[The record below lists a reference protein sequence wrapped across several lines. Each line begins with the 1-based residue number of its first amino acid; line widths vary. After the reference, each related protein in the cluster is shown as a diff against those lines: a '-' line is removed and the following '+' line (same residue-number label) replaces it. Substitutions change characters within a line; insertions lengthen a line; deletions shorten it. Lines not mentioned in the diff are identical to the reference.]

1 MNKFVRKHLKEI
13 IVTIVSVLSVIL
25 ISCALLLINN
35 FSNGLYK
42 QAVDAVDHHVEEY
55 QKMLD
60 GVFQIYI
67 NKGEE
72 IASGFPESINSISDY
87 MSLLKNDPKYNEVA
101 YITFFTQDGEARD
114 ADYPIGGSVS
124 YNSKLEKFIR
134 SNSSGTIGLYD
145 EAVSSVRL
153 MGVYAPVNR
162 GEVRGIAVLYHAKPF
177 LDTLKSEYENN
188 FFSDTPA
195 NYVYIC
201 KYPDEIISVL
211 DPGKTPLTNND
222 MTEHDSFKSYLRGI
236 TDKTTVDL
244 FEQSLIASGISHEVL
259 VNGTRYVVSVK
270 PSTLVGSENFV
281 IAFYNSYNVYAE
293 GHALASVL
301 GAIIVVIVIIII
313 GLAAYILLVRFKLAK
328 QVDTYDLED
337 ADYGCPNFRAYSVK
351 SEELLTKN
359 KVTKYAVIYTE
370 IAHFSYIEE
379 TYGAKAADE
388 TIRFLLKVYEN
399 ALQMDETFGRVNDD
413 RFVLLF
419 HYKTEEDLMARLK
432 NITSLSYHC
441 PALTKYGF
449 YLRLIIGVCAINR
462 EDDFDGVQKYVDRA
476 MVARRTNLGD
486 QSNVHVYSEKVHETF
501 MMEAEIESKME
512 AALRNNEFKMFYQPK
527 YNIERNRPDGCE
539 ALVRWYDAENNRFRP
554 PSEFLPLFETNGF
567 IAELDKYVMNEVC
580 KFIAESLSRG
590 YRMIPVSVNV
600 SRVTASKEGFF
611 EYYIATKKK
620 YGIRDK
626 FMTIE
631 FTESFTYENYEVIS
645 NIVNKFHANGFE
657 CSIDDF
663 GSGFSSYNILKELPM
678 DEIKL
683 DRFFIKPGISR
694 ERDDKLLI
702 SIINL
707 SKQMNMKV
715 TQEGV
720 ETVEDLKR
728 LKDFGCDVVQG
739 YIYAKPMA
747 ATDFLEFIR
756 SGGSIHI
763 V

>member
-1 MNKFVRKHLKEI
+1 MNKFIRKHLKEI
-13 IVTIVSVLSVIL
+13 IFTVTSVLSVIL

-35 FSNGLYK
+35 FSDGLYK
-42 QAVDAVDHHVEEY
+42 QAVDAVDHHAEEY
-55 QKMLD
+55 QDMLD
-60 GVFQIYI
+60 GVFRIYVE
-67 NKGEE
+67 KGEKVAE
-72 IASGFPESINSISDY
+72 GFPSARTGISDY
-87 MSLLKNDPKYNEVA
+87 MSALKDDPQYSDIA
-101 YITFFTQDGEARD
+101 LIYFFTNDGVAHD
-114 ADYPIGGSVS
+114 ADYPMGGTAA
-124 YNSKLEKFIR
+124 YNPKFEKYIK
-134 SNSSGTIGLYD
+134 SNSSGCIGLFD
-145 EAVSSVRL
+145 ESGASVRL
-153 MGVYAPVNR
+153 LGVYVPINR
-162 GEVRGIAVLYHAKPF
+162 GEVRAIALMYHSKPF
-177 LDTLKSEYENN
+177 LDTLKAEYEK
-188 FFSDTPA
+188 FRSDTPA
-195 NYVYIC
+195 NYVYVC
-201 KYPDEIISVL
+201 KHPDEVISVL
-211 DPGKTPLTNND
+211 EPGETKLGKNEV
-222 MTEHDSFKSYLRGI
+222 TEHDSLKVYLREL
-236 TDKTTVDL
+236 TDKATVDL
-244 FEQSLIASGISHEVL
+244 FEQGVNEGGISHEVL
-259 VNGTRYVVSVK
+259 INETRYVISVK
-270 PSTLVGSENFV
+270 PSRQAGSENYV
-281 IAFYNSYNVYAE
+281 VAFYNSYNVYAE

-301 GAIIVVIVIIII
+301 GAIIVVIVLIII
-313 GLAAYILLVRFKLAK
+313 GLAVYILLVRFKLAK

-337 ADYGCPNFRAYSVK
+337 AVYGCPNFRAYSDK
-351 SEELLTKN
+351 AEELLKKN

-370 IAHFSYIEE
+370 IAHFSYIDE
-379 TYGAKAADE
+379 TYGDKAADE
-388 TIRFLLKVYEN
+388 TIRFLIKVYEN
-399 ALQMDETFGRVNDD
+399 ALQQDEAYGRVNDD

-419 HYKTEEDLMARLK
+419 HYKNEEELMSRLK

-449 YLRLIIGVCAINR
+449 YLRLIIGVCVINR
-462 EDDFDGVQKYVDRA
+462 EKDSGTVQKFVDRA

-486 QSNVHVYSEKVHETF
+486 QSSNVHVYSEKVHETF

-580 KFIAESLSRG
+580 KFIAESISRG

-631 FTESFTYENYEVIS
+631 FTESFAYENYDVIS
-645 NIVNKFHANGFE
+645 NIVEKFHANGFE

-694 ERDDKLLI
+694 ERDDKLLV
-702 SIINL
+702 SIIEL
-707 SKQMNMKV
+707 GKQMNMKV

-728 LKDFGCDVVQG
+728 LKNFGCDVIQG